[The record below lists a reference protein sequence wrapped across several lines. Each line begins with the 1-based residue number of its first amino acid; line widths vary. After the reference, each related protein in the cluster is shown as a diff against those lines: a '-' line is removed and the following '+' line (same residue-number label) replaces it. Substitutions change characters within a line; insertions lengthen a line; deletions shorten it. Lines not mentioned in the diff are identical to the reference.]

1 MRKTVRSHASS
12 LYAYAVYAYAYAYAC
27 AHVVA
32 GRCRSVALAALCVV
46 TLACRGSDR
55 SDAMADSA
63 NGRLVEGMDAPREA
77 GPRGDSAMRTGS
89 GVAAKLVSEQKQVL
103 DELGMLGGKP
113 IETLSATEARKQPTP
128 TDAVRALLRKEGK
141 SAAPEAVGMVANRT
155 ISTSAGSLPVRVYTP
170 AGKGPFPVIVY
181 YHGGGFVIATMDT
194 YDGSARALAN
204 AAGAVLV
211 SVEYRKAPEHK
222 FPAAHDDAFAAYQWV
237 LANADKIH
245 GDPARVALAGESAGG
260 NLAVATAIAA
270 RDKGIQLPT
279 SILAVYPVAG
289 NDTNTVSYREN
300 ANAKPLN
307 RPMMVWFFD
316 KYMRTPADAQD
327 TRLNLLGAN
336 LQGLPAVTIINAEI
350 DPLRTDGELLASKL
364 RDAGVT
370 VDRKQFD
377 GVAHEFFGQ
386 GAVLPA
392 AKEAVQFGAKSLKAG
407 FGK

>member
-12 LYAYAVYAYAYAYAC
+12 WYAYAAHAYAHA
-27 AHVVA
+27 VA
-32 GRCRSVALAALCVV
+32 GHRRSAALAALCVV
-46 TLACRGSDR
+46 TLACSGSGKN
-55 SDAMADSA
+55 DAMADSA
-63 NGRLVEGMDAPREA
+63 NGRLVEGMDAPRVA
-77 GPRGDSAMRTGS
+77 APRGDSAMRTGS
-89 GVAAKLVSEQKQVL
+89 GVAGKLVVEQKQVL
-103 DELGMLGGKP
+103 DELGTLGGKP

-128 TDAVRALLRKEGK
+128 TDAVRALLRKQGK

-222 FPAAHDDAFAAYQWV
+222 FPAAHDDALAAYQWV
-237 LANADKIH
+237 LANAATIH

-327 TRLNLLGAN
+327 TRLNLVGAS
-336 LQGLPAVTIINAEI
+336 LKGLPPVTIINAEI
-350 DPLRTDGELLASKL
+350 DPLRTDGELLASRL

-392 AKEAVQFGAKSLKAG
+392 AKEAVQFGANSLKAG